1 MASQRQIQSPDQKTE
16 QVSIP
21 PHSTEAE
28 QAVLG
33 GIMLSNQHW
42 DGIAE
47 RVIAEDFYT
56 FAHKAIFQTMEELMR
71 NQTPIDLITL
81 DQALKAKGISD
92 SVGGFAYLADLSN
105 NTPNAINILAY
116 AEIVREKAILRE
128 LIAVGNRIA
137 ERVIAEDF
145 YTFAHKAIFQTMEE
159 LMRNQTPIDL
169 ITLDQALKAKGIS
182 NSVGGFAYLA
192 DLSNNTPNAINILAY
207 AEIVREKAILRELI
221 AVGNRIAENSY
232 SPKGK
237 DIKMVLDEAEREV
250 FAIAEK
256 RSSSTEGPQNVI
268 SVLESTIARIDT
280 LSKLENHSGVTGV
293 TTGFVDL
300 DKKTAGLQPSDLII
314 VAARP
319 SMGKT
324 TFAMNL
330 CENAAMAS
338 DKPVLV
344 FSLEMPAEQIMMR
357 MIASLARVD
366 QTKIRTGQNL
376 DETEWSKI
384 ASVFGMF
391 KQKNNLYID
400 DSSGLTPTELRSRA
414 RRVYRENGG
423 LSMIMVDYLQLM
435 RVPGFSDNRTLE
447 IAEISRS
454 LKALA
459 KELEVPVIA
468 LSQLNRTLEQRA
480 DKRPVNSDLRE
491 SGSIEQ
497 DADLIMFIYRDEVY
511 NDNSEDKGVAEIIIG
526 KQRNGPIGRVRLAFN
541 GQFSRFDNLAEQR
554 EYRDDY

>member
-1 MASQRQIQSPDQKTE
+1 MASQRQIQSSDQKTE

-137 ERVIAEDF
+137 E
-145 YTFAHKAIFQTMEE
+145 
-159 LMRNQTPIDL
+159 
-169 ITLDQALKAKGIS
+169 
-182 NSVGGFAYLA
+182 
-192 DLSNNTPNAINILAY
+192 
-207 AEIVREKAILRELI
+207 
-221 AVGNRIAENSY
+221 NSY

-256 RSSSTEGPQNVI
+256 RSSSTEGPQNVL
-268 SVLESTIARIDT
+268 SVLESTIARIET
-280 LSKLENHSGVTGV
+280 LGKLENHNGVTGV

-338 DKPVLV
+338 NKPVLV

-376 DETEWSKI
+376 EEAEWSKI

-435 RVPGFSDNRTLE
+435 RAPAFSDNRTLE

>member
-1 MASQRQIQSPDQKTE
+1 MVSQRQIQSSDQKTE

-137 ERVIAEDF
+137 ENR
-145 YTFAHKAIFQTMEE
+145 
-159 LMRNQTPIDL
+159 
-169 ITLDQALKAKGIS
+169 
-182 NSVGGFAYLA
+182 
-192 DLSNNTPNAINILAY
+192 
-207 AEIVREKAILRELI
+207 
-221 AVGNRIAENSY
+221 NRIAENSY

-256 RSSSTEGPQNVI
+256 RSSSTEGPQNVL
-268 SVLESTIARIDT
+268 SVLESTIARIET
-280 LSKLENHSGVTGV
+280 LGKLENHNGVTGV
-293 TTGFVDL
+293 TTGFVEL
-300 DKKTAGLQPSDLII
+300 DKKTAGLQSSDLII

-376 DETEWSKI
+376 EEAEWSKI

-435 RVPGFSDNRTLE
+435 RAPAFSDNRTLE

-511 NDNSEDKGVAEIIIG
+511 NDNSED
-526 KQRNGPIGRVRLAFN
+526 
-541 GQFSRFDNLAEQR
+541 
-554 EYRDDY
+554 